1 MKKQILLAHIALI
14 TAGLLFGANYWI
26 AKGLMPEHLS
36 PVPIIVFRTA
46 GASFL
51 FGILLLFLKWQRIE
65 PRHWIMI
72 ALCGLTGVTLNQYL
86 FFAGLNY
93 SSPVET
99 AVLHTISPLV
109 VVLLARF
116 LIKEKIGLSKGTGIF
131 LGFAGALIITLS
143 GKEISFASQHFQGNL
158 LILLNITAYS
168 IYLVL
173 AKPLMQ
179 KYNPV
184 QVTALIFFFG
194 FVFFL
199 PFGIRSVFYVDYAS
213 FPPHIWQSLIYVV
226 VGTTFLT
233 YLFTVYALKP
243 LQAGTVGFYIYMQPL
258 ISGFIGIITGRELL
272 SRGKIAGAALI
283 FIGVFLIN
291 LYSFRRNTKNQL
303 THNK

>member
-1 MKKQILLAHIALI
+1 MSKRVLFAHIALI
-14 TAGLLFGANYWI
+14 VAGFLFGANYWI

-36 PVPIIVFRTA
+36 PTPIIVFRTA
-46 GASFL
+46 GASIMFA
-51 FGILLLFLKWQRIE
+51 FLLLFIKWKRIE
-65 PRHWIMI
+65 PRDWFMI

-116 LIKEKIGLSKGTGIF
+116 WIKEKIGISKATGIIF
-131 LGFAGALIITLS
+131 GFAGALIITLS
-143 GKEISFASQHFQGNL
+143 GKEISFSSTHFTGNI

-168 IYLVL
+168 MYLVF

-179 KYNPV
+179 KYPPV

-194 FVFFL
+194 FIFFL
-199 PFGIRSVFYVDYAS
+199 PFGIQSVFSVDYAS
-213 FPPHIWQSLIYVV
+213 FPPHIWQSLAYVIV
-226 VGTTFLT
+226 CTTFLT
-233 YLFTVYALKP
+233 YLLTVYALKP

-258 ISGFIGIITGRELL
+258 ISGAIGIITGRELL
-272 SRGKIAGAALI
+272 SQGKIFGAIMIFAG
-283 FIGVFLIN
+283 V
-291 LYSFRRNTKNQL
+291 
-303 THNK
+303 